1 MNFSKIPLKH
11 HLNSDEHDLLADFY
25 RPVLTTAR
33 KYDRA
38 VGYFSSSA
46 FKACASELASFVGKE
61 GQIRLVVGCL
71 VSQCDID
78 ALQGIKVHDAETRI
92 LREKLHRD
100 LLQLSKNDQA
110 ATGLLSKLILS
121 GVATLKF
128 AVRREGI
135 YHEKFG
141 LFEDYDGGKIAFIG
155 SANETEA
162 ALTLGGNHESISIYC
177 SSEHS
182 IYAAY
187 GASLEKRF
195 EDLWCGRTRNTR
207 IYDLDDESLAFV
219 RELSLKTDVKCNS
232 VPAAKKDSELR
243 DYQFKALKAW
253 SQNKCCGILAMATG
267 TGKTKTAIYA
277 IQEFVSKARSGI
289 VVITVPY
296 QALGHQWIAELQ
308 KAGLAPIK
316 VFESSSH
323 WYHMVQNIFLS
334 NVSGIHVGSK
344 AAVMV
349 CVNKTFEDSTF
360 QSLLKMLASRQR
372 EKLIIVD
379 EVHHFNSSTSIKNLP
394 IDFKYRL
401 GLSATPYEP
410 DEKRYLEQYFGD
422 IVFEFRIK
430 QAIEQEILC
439 PYLYRPILIELNGD
453 EAQQFISLT
462 AESRRQRQE
471 GKNKITGAVKDE
483 EIDRLLEN
491 LTAKLV
497 KLQEHIQANGIQ
509 NFALFYCGSGS
520 INAPDGER
528 HRQIHL
534 VTQLLAS
541 MRWHVGKITADES
554 PALRRATLDAFKSQQ
569 LNAIASIR
577 VLDEG
582 MDIPDCR
589 SAYILASQRS
599 TRQAIQRRGRV
610 LRKAPNKE
618 HATLYDFIIV
628 GPHLSNIDLEALYGR
643 ELYRARMFAED
654 ASNREECLH
663 LLNGI

>member
-1 MNFSKIPLKH
+1 MSFSTIPLRH
-11 HLNSDEHDLLADFY
+11 HLNSDEHDVLTDFY
-25 RPVLTTAR
+25 RPVLATAR

-46 FKACASELASFVGKE
+46 FKSCASELASFISNE
-61 GQIRLVVGCL
+61 GQIRLIVGCL
-71 VSQCDID
+71 VSQSDID
-78 ALQGIKVHDAETRI
+78 ALQGIEIHEAEKRI

-100 LLQLSKNDQA
+100 LLQLSANDQA

-162 ALTLGGNHESISIYC
+162 ALTLGGNHESISIFC
-177 SSEHS
+177 SSEPS

-187 GASLEKRF
+187 GDSLEQRF

-207 IYDLDDESLAFV
+207 VYDLDDESLALV
-219 RELSLKTDVKCNS
+219 RELSFEPEVSCNS
-232 VPAAKKDSELR
+232 VPTEENQSGLR
-243 DYQFKALKAW
+243 DYQIEALKAW
-253 SQNKCCGILAMATG
+253 SKNNCSGILAMATG

-277 IQEFVSKARSGI
+277 IQEFVSKFHSGI

-296 QALGHQWIAELQ
+296 QALGHQWISELQ

-316 VFESSSH
+316 VFESSNQ
-323 WYHMVQNIFLS
+323 WYQMVQNIFLS
-334 NVSGIHVGSK
+334 NASGSNERSK
-344 AAVMV
+344 AAVLV
-349 CVNKTFEDSTF
+349 CVNKTFEDSAF
-360 QSLLKMLASRQR
+360 QSLLQMLAGRQR
-372 EKLIIVD
+372 EKMIIVD
-379 EVHHFNSSTSIKNLP
+379 EVHHFNGPKSIQNLP
-394 IDFKYRL
+394 ADFKYRL

-410 DEKRYLEQYFGD
+410 DEQRHLEQFFGD
-422 IVFEFRIK
+422 IVFEFRIS
-430 QAIEQEILC
+430 QAIEQKILC
-439 PYLYRPILIELNGD
+439 PYIYRPILIELNGD

-462 AESRRQRQE
+462 AESRRQRQDS
-471 GKNKITGAVKDE
+471 KNKITGAVKDQ

-491 LTAKLV
+491 VTAKLV
-497 KLQEHIQANGIQ
+497 KLQEHIHANGIQ
-509 NFALFYCGSGS
+509 HFALFYCGSGS

-541 MRWHVGKITADES
+541 MKWHIGKITAEES
-554 PALRRATLDAFKSQQ
+554 PASRKATLDAFKGKR

-582 MDIPDCR
+582 IDIPDCR

-610 LRKAPNKE
+610 LRMAPNKE
-618 HATLYDFIIV
+618 HAILYDFIIV
-628 GPHLSNIDLEALYGR
+628 GPHLSNNDLESLYSR

-654 ASNREECLH
+654 ANNRDECLH
-663 LLNGI
+663 ILNGI

>member
-1 MNFSKIPLKH
+1 M
-11 HLNSDEHDLLADFY
+11 LADFY
-25 RPVLTTAR
+25 RPVLATAR

-46 FKACASELASFVGKE
+46 FKACANELASFISKE

-71 VSQCDID
+71 VSKSDID
-78 ALQGIKVHDAETRI
+78 ALQGIEVHEAEKLI

-100 LLQLSKNDQA
+100 LLQLSENDQA

-128 AVRREGI
+128 AVRRDGI

-141 LFEDYDGGKIAFIG
+141 LFEDYEGGKIAFIG

-177 SSEHS
+177 SSEPS

-187 GASLEKRF
+187 GDSLEQRF
-195 EDLWCGRTRNTR
+195 EDLWRGRTRNTR

-219 RELSLKTDVKCNS
+219 RELSLKPDVSSNS
-232 VPAAKKDSELR
+232 VSGEEKQSGLR
-243 DYQFKALKAW
+243 GYQVEALKAW
-253 SQNKCCGILAMATG
+253 SKNKCCGILAMATG

-277 IQEFVSKARSGI
+277 IQEFVSKAHSGI

-296 QALGHQWIAELQ
+296 QALGHQWIIELQ

-316 VFESSSH
+316 VFESSNQ
-323 WYHMVQNIFLS
+323 WYQMVQNIFLS
-334 NVSGIHVGSK
+334 NASGNHERSK
-344 AAVMV
+344 AAVLV
-349 CVNKTFEDSTF
+349 CVNKTFEDSAF
-360 QSLLKMLASRQR
+360 QSLLQMLAGRQR
-372 EKLIIVD
+372 EKMIIVD
-379 EVHHFNSSTSIKNLP
+379 EVHHFNSPKSIQNLP
-394 IDFKYRL
+394 ADFKYRL

-410 DEKRYLEQYFGD
+410 DEERYLERYFGD
-422 IVFEFRIK
+422 IVFEFRIA
-430 QAIEQEILC
+430 QAIQQKILC
-439 PYLYRPILIELNGD
+439 SYIYRPILIELNGD
-453 EAQQFISLT
+453 EAQQFILLT
-462 AESRRQRQE
+462 DESRRQRQD
-471 GKNKITGAVKDE
+471 GKSKITGAVKDQ
-483 EIDRLLEN
+483 EIDHLLEN
-491 LTAKLV
+491 VTAKLV
-497 KLQEHIQANGIQ
+497 KLQEHIHATGIQ
-509 NFALFYCGSGS
+509 NFALFYCGSGF

-541 MRWHVGKITADES
+541 MKWHVGKITADEN
-554 PALRRATLDAFKSQQ
+554 PALRKATLDAFKGQK

-582 MDIPDCR
+582 IDIPDCR

-610 LRKAPNKE
+610 LRMAPNKE
-618 HATLYDFIIV
+618 HAILYDFIIV
-628 GPHLSNIDLEALYGR
+628 GPHLSNSDLEALYSR

-654 ASNREECLH
+654 ANNREECLSI
-663 LLNGI
+663 LSSI